1 MVTPQNIRSLAFEC
15 CNIALVY
22 IRLFFFLVC
31 NFFFYLVCN
40 FSTWYVIFSFFYLVC
55 NVFGGGW
62 ESPFSILLHFHSTDT
77 ILSVA
82 TFYNI
87 MLLCSPHRNAT
98 PSTQGESDNPASER
112 QPVTQVEET
121 NQSRYKVVTTVL
133 LASLLSMACHIE
145 ITSPLNAGF
154 ATCATSGFPFLF
166 VNYTMTIMCCFLL
179 GGSLHS
185 PFSSTFTRPMRFYW

>member
-1 MVTPQNIRSLAFEC
+1 MGI
-15 CNIALVY
+15 
-22 IRLFFFLVC
+22 
-31 NFFFYLVCN
+31 
-40 FSTWYVIFSFFYLVC
+40 
-55 NVFGGGW
+55 
-62 ESPFSILLHFHSTDT
+62 SILHSPPLSLDRYT

-154 ATCATSGFPFLF
+154 ATCATSG
-166 VNYTMTIMCCFLL
+166 
-179 GGSLHS
+179 GSL
-185 PFSSTFTRPMRFYW
+185 FYSLIIIIL